1 MLGSS
6 GTRCSVSLLRAEE
19 SGIRAQPRTERAQ
32 RGHEKGLRDKVEAGG
47 EGGSQAEEEREHLQ
61 PRKTVWSWRSL
72 KRRRPGKFRALVW
85 LVTKSNN

>member
-32 RGHEKGLRDKVEAGG
+32 PRHEKGLYDKVEAGG
-47 EGGSQAEEEREHLQ
+47 EGSIQAEEEREHLQ
-61 PRKTVWSWRSL
+61 PRERVWSWRSL
-72 KRRRPGKFRALVW
+72 KRHSGKFRALVW